1 MSAFASPDI
10 ASAYDQPDQ
19 TGRGMIALRDL
30 VFEIASELP
39 QIGPLEE
46 ALKWGQPAFVTPAK
60 KAASSLRVGPH
71 KRAEFALYVH
81 CQTSLISE
89 YQAQFPDQD
98 RFDGNRAI
106 LFDTAEQID
115 PLRHGWLIRRA
126 LCYHL

>member
-1 MSAFASPDI
+1 MRPYPSPDI
-10 ASAYDQPDQ
+10 SRAYDQPDQ
-19 TGRGMIALRDL
+19 TGKGMTKLRGL
-30 VFEIASELP
+30 VFDIADELP

-46 ALKWGQPAFVTPAK
+46 ALKWGQPAFVTPRK

-98 RFDGNRAI
+98 RFDGNRAV
-106 LFDTAEQID
+106 LFERADQID
-115 PLRHGWLIRRA
+115 PQRHGWLIRRA